1 MERIYLDN
9 AATSF
14 PKAPDICKAMSNFL
28 ENDCLNHN
36 RTESERAFSLFEQIY
51 SLRKTLASF
60 YGHDRPEDVIFTR
73 SITESLNW
81 IIKGVLCGN
90 SSKEPGHIIVTSS
103 EHNAVMRPLV
113 QCKIPFSR
121 IPATSEGYSKL
132 DEVEKLIKPNTKA
145 MIINACGNVSGHVED
160 VQELANIAKKHN
172 LLFFVDSAQTS
183 PFIDLKMNSL
193 NASGICF
200 TAHKGFLGP
209 EGVGGMVLR
218 HDIALSMEPLIAGGT
233 GSESDSEEIPH
244 SLPDR
249 LEPGTLNLPGILG
262 FAKAVDFTLSNLE
275 KLKSQTNSVTEHLY
289 NGLSSIDGI
298 EIVGTKLD
306 SAKLNNSELNS
317 SELNNSGLNNLELN
331 SSKLNGSN
339 KKKRTNVIS
348 IVSSRKDISYISAQL
363 LEKCGI
369 ETRVGL
375 HCSPASHKAIGTFP
389 NGTLRFSP
397 GPFTT
402 QEEIDTTLECLK
414 EILSE

>member
-1 MERIYLDN
+1 MKRIYLDN

-14 PKAPDICKAMSNFL
+14 PKAPDICKTMSNFL
-28 ENDCLNHN
+28 ENDCLNPN

-145 MIINACGNVSGHVED
+145 MIINACGNVSGHVEN

-172 LLFFVDSAQTS
+172 LLFFVDSAQAS

-262 FAKAVDFTLSNLE
+262 FAKAVEFTLTNLE
-275 KLKSQTNSVTEHLY
+275 KLESQTSSVTKQLY
-289 NGLSSIDGI
+289 NGLCSIDGI
-298 EIVGTKLD
+298 EIVGAKLD
-306 SAKLNNSELNS
+306 SSKF
-317 SELNNSGLNNLELN
+317 N
-331 SSKLNGSN
+331 SSKFDISN

-348 IVSSRKDISYISAQL
+348 IVSSKKDISYISAQL
-363 LEKCGI
+363 LERCGI

-375 HCSPASHKAIGTFP
+375 HCSPASHKTIGTFP

>member
-14 PKAPDICKAMSNFL
+14 PKAPDICKTMSNFL
-28 ENDCLNHN
+28 ENDCLNPN
-36 RTESERAFSLFEQIY
+36 RTESERAFTLFEQIY

-90 SSKEPGHIIVTSS
+90 GSKEPGHIIVTSS

-172 LLFFVDSAQTS
+172 LFFFVDSAQAS

-262 FAKAVDFTLSNLE
+262 FAKAVEFTLSNLE
-275 KLKSQTNSVTEHLY
+275 KLKSQTNSVTEQLY

-298 EIVGTKLD
+298 EIVGAKLD
-306 SAKLNNSELNS
+306 S
-317 SELNNSGLNNLELN
+317 
-331 SSKLNGSN
+331 SN

-348 IVSSRKDISYISAQL
+348 IVSSEKDISYISAQL
-363 LEKCGI
+363 LEKGGI

-375 HCSPASHKAIGTFP
+375 HCSPASHKTIGTFP

>member
-1 MERIYLDN
+1 MKKRIYLDN

-14 PKAPDICKAMSNFL
+14 PKAPDICKEMSNFL
-28 ENDCLNHN
+28 ENDCLNPN
-36 RTESERAFSLFEQIY
+36 RTESEQSFTLFEKVY

-81 IIKGVLCGN
+81 VIKGILKPLYCKDGTENCHV
-90 SSKEPGHIIVTSS
+90 IVTSS
-103 EHNAVMRPLV
+103 EHNATMRPLV

-121 IPATSEGYSKL
+121 IPATPHGYSKV
-132 DEVEKLIKPNTKA
+132 DEVERLILPNTKA
-145 MIINACGNVSGHVED
+145 MIINACGNVSGHVENI
-160 VQELANIAKKHN
+160 QELANIAKKHN
-172 LLFFVDSAQTS
+172 LLFFVDSAQAS

-209 EGVGGMVLR
+209 EGVGGMVLK
-218 HDIALSMEPLIAGGT
+218 HDLALSMEPLIVGGT

-249 LEPGTLNLPGILG
+249 LEAGTLNLPGILG
-262 FAKAVDFTLSNLE
+262 FAKATEFTLSNLE
-275 KLKSQTNSVTEHLY
+275 KLKAQMQLATEFLY
-289 NGLSSIDGI
+289 KGLESIDGI
-298 EIVGTKLD
+298 EIVGAKLD
-306 SAKLNNSELNS
+306 S
-317 SELNNSGLNNLELN
+317 
-331 SSKLNGSN
+331 SN
-339 KKKRTNVIS
+339 KNQRTNVIS
-348 IVSSRKDISYISAQL
+348 IVSQKKDISYISSQL
-363 LEKCGI
+363 LERQGI

-375 HCSPASHKAIGTFP
+375 HCSPASHKSLGTFP

-402 QEEIDTTLECLK
+402 KEEIDTTLKCLK